1 MQKNKQIFRCKKCL
15 YPNTKPDLHFN
26 KAGVCGACIH
36 NEYNKKIICGE
47 INIPVLVNGGCGS
60 PEHMIKPF
68 TFGVDGVC
76 AGSIFYFSQYSYKD
90 IKDFLIKN
98 KINVRPF

>member
-60 PEHMIKPF
+60 TRTHDKTIHFWGGRSLCWEYILF
-68 TFGVDGVC
+68 F
-76 AGSIFYFSQYSYKD
+76 SIQLQRYQRFSDQK
-90 IKDFLIKN
+90 
-98 KINVRPF
+98 